1 MSGMGIDRRGFLRG
15 VLTAGVAGAALGIL
29 SGCGPSSNASGAGQG
44 PGVEPNWD
52 EETDVVVVGYGGAGA
67 CAAIEAQSAG
77 ARVIVF
83 EKGNFAGGSTAI
95 CGQAIFGVNSKL
107 QKEMGIEDS
116 VEEALAYFK
125 CVGDGKED
133 MWRMLLEKS
142 GEAVDWLMDRGME
155 VPAVEAMP
163 GLTLGGQETLY
174 ADVTPPIPRTHWST
188 GLWSILQSGVQDA
201 GVEIR
206 LETPVTALITD
217 PATNTVI
224 GVKARNG
231 SRETYVKANRG
242 VILAAGG
249 FSRNPEMKLNFV
261 SQYEILSIAG
271 NWDDG
276 DGLKLGAS
284 VGADIG
290 YFGLMNS
297 PDYTDPVTKCTF
309 LLSGSTPMVGAPPYI
324 AINEQGQRFSNERK
338 FYSYIAD
345 DILTQKGGHAWVFT
359 AGPHGLDGLADQQT
373 NIPLPIDN
381 TITGETPED
390 VARALGADPDALLAT
405 IAEWNTA
412 CANGGDGA
420 FGRTEDMYPFT
431 EGPYYAAE
439 VKCGDG
445 STFGGVTVNKDS
457 QALNILTG
465 EPIPHLYAAGANS
478 AALGRFYPSC
488 GAAIMTVVVTGRTA
502 GAHAAAN

>member
-1 MSGMGIDRRGFLRG
+1 VI
-15 VLTAGVAGAALGIL
+15 
-29 SGCGPSSNASGAGQG
+29 
-44 PGVEPNWD
+44 
-52 EETDVVVVGYGGAGA
+52 VVGYGGAGSS
-67 CAAIEAQSAG
+67 AAIEAREAG
-77 ARVIVF
+77 AQVIMF
-83 EKGNFAGGSTAI
+83 EKGNLPGGSTAI
-95 CGQAIFGVNSKL
+95 CGQAIFGVNTKL

-116 VEEALAYFK
+116 IEETLAYFK

-142 GEAVDWLMDRGME
+142 GEAVNWLMDRGME

-163 GLTLGGQETLY
+163 GLTLGGQEALY

-188 GLWSILQSGVQDA
+188 GLWPILQTGVQDA
-201 GVEIR
+201 GIDIR
-206 LETPVTALITD
+206 LETPVTALISD
-217 PATNTVI
+217 PATKTVI

-271 NWDDG
+271 SWDDG

-284 VGADIG
+284 VGAGIG

-297 PDYTDPVTKCTF
+297 PDYTDPLTKCTF
-309 LLSGSTPMVGAPPYI
+309 LLSGSTPMVGTPPYI
-324 AINEQGQRFSNERK
+324 TINEQGQRFTNERA
-338 FYSYIAD
+338 FYSYVAD
-345 DILTQKGGHAWVFT
+345 DILAQNGGHAWVFT
-359 AGPHGLDGLADQQT
+359 AGAHGLDGLADQQSS
-373 NIPLPIDN
+373 IPVPINN

-390 VARALGADPDALLAT
+390 VARSLGADPAVLLAT
-405 IAEWNTA
+405 IAEWNNA
-412 CANGGDGA
+412 CASGGDGA
-420 FGRTEDMYPFT
+420 FGRTEDLYPFV

-445 STFGGVTVNKDS
+445 STFGGVIINTNC
-457 QALNILTG
+457 QALDFLTG
-465 EPIPHLYAAGANS
+465 EVIPHLYATGVNS

-488 GAAIMTVVVTGRTA
+488 GTAVMTSVVTGRIA